1 MEDRGAPPPS
11 FVLMLSYLLPPSR
24 FPYCMI
30 REEEEAGTRTV
41 AQHQHRQRVEW
52 SGGEGHP
59 TLHMFK

>member
-1 MEDRGAPPPS
+1 MEDRGHPPPS

-30 REEEEAGTRTV
+30 REEEEAGTV
-41 AQHQHRQRVEW
+41 AQHQLRQRVEW
-52 SGGEGHP
+52 SGREGHP